1 MKIIALTLVTM
12 AIASATAA
20 QPASAKEFGRSEKAG
35 DMNMLQVEPSII
47 NERFYTSGKADR
59 QQFCGKVLPAGAP
72 IPDNDA
78 PLSEQ
83 KPVAKESKDAK
94 AARST
99 NAVREVKETPSAT
112 NTKDAT
118 VKPATEKV
126 SPSPKAE

>member
-1 MKIIALTLVTM
+1 MKIIALSLVTM

-83 KPVAKESKDAK
+83 KPVAKESKE
-94 AARST
+94 T
-99 NAVREVKETPSAT
+99 TAVKEVKETPSVKT
-112 NTKDAT
+112 SKDAA

>member
-1 MKIIALTLVTM
+1 VKIIALTLVAL

-35 DMNMLQVEPSII
+35 DMNMFQVEPSILMSA
-47 NERFYTSGKADR
+47 FTSGKADR

-83 KPVAKESKDAK
+83 KPVAK
-94 AARST
+94 
-99 NAVREVKETPSAT
+99 
-112 NTKDAT
+112 
-118 VKPATEKV
+118 
-126 SPSPKAE
+126 SPKSTKRSERNSVC

>member
-83 KPVAKESKDAK
+83 SKPAAKEVKEIPSSSSSSKDA
-94 AARST
+94 A
-99 NAVREVKETPSAT
+99 
-112 NTKDAT
+112 
-118 VKPATEKV
+118 VKPVSEKTIT
-126 SPSPKAE
+126 SPKSEEKLPDKQ

>member
-83 KPVAKESKDAK
+83 SKPAAKEVKEIPSSSSSSSSKDA
-94 AARST
+94 A
-99 NAVREVKETPSAT
+99 
-112 NTKDAT
+112 
-118 VKPATEKV
+118 VKPVSEKTIT
-126 SPSPKAE
+126 SPKSEEKLPDKQ